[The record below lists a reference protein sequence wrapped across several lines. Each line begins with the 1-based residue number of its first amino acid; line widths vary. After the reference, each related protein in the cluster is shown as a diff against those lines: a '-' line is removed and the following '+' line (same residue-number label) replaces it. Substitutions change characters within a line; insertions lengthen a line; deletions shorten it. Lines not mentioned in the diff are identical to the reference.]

1 MAKKVSKAKREMV
14 WVYSPTAN
22 DAQKLAITRQFEP
35 VIDELKKKIRPLPES
50 QEFNHCIDVFGKW
63 RGNHYSIMQ
72 KFKTGTHAVVDFFDT
87 GLARLEYY
95 GEGKFNL
102 AYFRHTGQWVTIYQ
116 DITTD
121 DAKKAILEDSWFDM
135 F

>member
-1 MAKKVSKAKREMV
+1 MAKKVSKPKREIV
-14 WVYSPTAN
+14 RVYSPTATE
-22 DAQKLAITRQFEP
+22 AQKLAITKQFES
-35 VIDELKKKIRPLPES
+35 VIEELKKKIRPLPEP
-50 QEFNHCIDVFGKW
+50 QESNHCIDVFGKW

-72 KFKTGTHAVVDFFDT
+72 KYKTGTHAIIDYFDT

-102 AYFRHTGQWVTIYQ
+102 GYFRHTGQWATIYEN
-116 DITTD
+116 ISTD
-121 DAKKAILEDSWFDM
+121 EAKRLILEDSFFDM

>member
-102 AYFRHTGQWVTIYQ
+102 AYFRHTGQWATIYENISTE
-116 DITTD
+116 DT
-121 DAKKAILEDSWFDM
+121 KKAILEDSWFDM